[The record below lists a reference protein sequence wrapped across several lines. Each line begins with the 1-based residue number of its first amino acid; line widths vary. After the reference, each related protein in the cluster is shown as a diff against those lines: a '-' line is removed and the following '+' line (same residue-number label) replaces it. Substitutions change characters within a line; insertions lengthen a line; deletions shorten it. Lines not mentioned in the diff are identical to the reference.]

1 MPPVNPNNLYKKFA
15 ESYHDMA
22 EKLNVEYAASIILP
36 ISSVRAEVIE
46 NVVED
51 YEIFEYIVLR
61 LYYIGYRDPKIISDL
76 TGLRCEMVEKLIK
89 TEMELYG
96 HIDLETGNLTELGIS
111 TLKENEKNDGTIVKY
126 INYASKRKFQ
136 VDAVTGTVIPAY
148 IENHSEEKNLVVDGK
163 NSILPRDTVEISDGL
178 INEINE
184 RISEYAHKDIIR
196 MLECV
201 CNIESMEAMAI
212 YHRTA
217 LLVKLDQ
224 MTYPM
229 IILTGKRQIGNVGI
243 DSRDKN
249 KFDRRIRAYILS
261 ISKSDSNVLKKNGI
275 ETSELLI
282 RDDRYFD
289 YLLEKSKEL
298 EHDINLTDIS
308 K

>member
-1 MPPVNPNNLYKKFA
+1 M
-15 ESYHDMA
+15 
-22 EKLNVEYAASIILP
+22 
-36 ISSVRAEVIE
+36 
-46 NVVED
+46 
-51 YEIFEYIVLR
+51 
-61 LYYIGYRDPKIISDL
+61 
-76 TGLRCEMVEKLIK
+76 
-89 TEMELYG
+89 
-96 HIDLETGNLTELGIS
+96 
-111 TLKENEKNDGTIVKY
+111 
-126 INYASKRKFQ
+126 
-136 VDAVTGTVIPAY
+136 
-148 IENHSEEKNLVVDGK
+148 VDGK